1 MKAKLVGGPI
11 VEILGVLW
19 SLLGIVGLAL
29 VGLDAVKGLRLD
41 GNTASLAI
49 GAIYFGLCLVGGVQ
63 LFRESPRARVVLL
76 TCAAI
81 LIIYAATLLALVGL
95 EFGAIWTYLALV
107 GLLFGAL
114 SVTYLRRTRGVH
126 LPPA

>member
-63 LFRESPRARVVLL
+63 LLRESSRSRVMLL
-76 TCAAI
+76 VCAAI
-81 LIIYAATLLALVGL
+81 LIIYSFTFVALVGL
-95 EFGAIWTYLALV
+95 EFGAVWTYLALGGV
-107 GLLFGAL
+107 LFGAL
-114 SVTYLRRTRGVH
+114 SIIYLRRTRDVH
-126 LPPA
+126 LPSA